1 MKIFNI
7 LDYGVKSGADTLQTK
22 EIQAAIDDCF
32 LSGGGEVI
40 VPDGT
45 YLTGDIRLRSNITL
59 HLLENARIVGS
70 RNPLDYFNHRND
82 KIEPLAKDRITDKL
96 INNSAA
102 MSADIPKNISELKGT
117 QEFEKWLSGQWLKK
131 IPSSRWM
138 NAIIRAIDAE
148 NVKIVGERGSVI
160 DGANCYDPLGE
171 GYCRG
176 PHAINFFGCKNIC
189 FEGYAVK
196 DSANWAHNILYCDNV
211 VFKNVTVEAGHDGID
226 VSGCSNVSIVG
237 CRLYTGDDCIA
248 GFANTNV
255 FISGCELNSSCST
268 LRFGGT
274 NVFVSKCRMYGP
286 GKFAM
291 RGLMTDEEKKS
302 SAPSKSGWGP
312 LAAFTY
318 YASYSL
324 DIDNQPG
331 NIIISDCKIENA
343 DKILHYNY
351 SGTERWQLNRPLA
364 DITFEN
370 TDADNIKY
378 PMILYGDE
386 VQKITLKLDNMNISF
401 SDKVPSDSLIHACN
415 YERIILKNVNVRN
428 LKGENVIKVWSDGET
443 IFENVDA
450 GDAKCGVAVQKS
462 EFITNAI

>member
-1 MKIFNI
+1 M
-7 LDYGVKSGADTLQTK
+7 
-22 EIQAAIDDCF
+22 
-32 LSGGGEVI
+32 
-40 VPDGT
+40 
-45 YLTGDIRLRSNITL
+45 
-59 HLLENARIVGS
+59 
-70 RNPLDYFNHRND
+70 DYFNHRND

-171 GYCRG
+171 GYC
-176 PHAINFFGCKNIC
+176 FFGCKNIC

-226 VSGCSNVSIVG
+226 VSGCSNVNIIG

-312 LAAFTY
+312 
-318 YASYSL
+318 
-324 DIDNQPG
+324 I
-331 NIIISDCKIENA
+331 
-343 DKILHYNY
+343 
-351 SGTERWQLNRPLA
+351 A

-370 TDADNIKY
+370 TDADNIKH

-401 SDKVPSDSLIHACN
+401 SDKFPSDSLIHACN
-415 YERIILKNVNVRN
+415 YERIILKNVNVKN
-428 LKGENVIKVWSDGET
+428 LKGENVIKAWSDGET

-450 GDAKCGVAVQKS
+450 GDAKCGVTVQKS